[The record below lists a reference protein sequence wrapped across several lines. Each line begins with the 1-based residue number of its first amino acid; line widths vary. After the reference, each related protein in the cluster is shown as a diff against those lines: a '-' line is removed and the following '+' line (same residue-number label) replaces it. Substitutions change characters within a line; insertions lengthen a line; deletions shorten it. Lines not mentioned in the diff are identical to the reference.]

1 MPYLAWSE
9 NGYLGFPFAAA
20 LLVGT
25 YVQEL
30 FGRHAGEERDAGNL
44 GFHHAGAHKP
54 GPLSPAAAFHTPSL
68 PILTH
73 RLCIFLTC

>member
-30 FGRHAGEERDAGNL
+30 FGRQAGVERDTGNL
-44 GFHHAGAHKP
+44 GFHHTGAHKT
-54 GPLSPAAAFHTPSL
+54 GLLSPSTAFHTPSL
-68 PILTH
+68 LT
-73 RLCIFLTC
+73 LTL

>member
-9 NGYLGFPFAAA
+9 NGYLGLPFAAA

-30 FGRHAGEERDAGNL
+30 FGRQAGVERHAGNL
-44 GFHHAGAHKP
+44 GFHHAGAHKT
-54 GPLSPAAAFHTPSL
+54 GLLSPANTFHAWSL
-68 PILTH
+68 PILTP
-73 RLCIFLTC
+73 